1 MNANGTICNIMK
13 TVRLPLLLYRGAS
26 SVFKEEKGAAM
37 FGGLTGGHPCHVQW
51 ALFFSVELVSIRG
64 TLNQS

>member
-1 MNANGTICNIMK
+1 MK
-13 TVRLPLLLYRGAS
+13 NSTAPLSCYTEVQALFY
-26 SVFKEEKGAAM
+26 KEEKGAAM

-51 ALFFSVELVSIRG
+51 ALFFSFEQVSIRG